1 MLVKTLGR
9 VCFDAQILFFRLCGC
24 SAYSQKSEKGWLL
37 GRVRVSVDDLANFGW
52 EMRRG
57 GRTEETNL
65 ASRAKNHVALR
76 LELFLQSWR

>member
-1 MLVKTLGR
+1 MLVKTLRR

-24 SAYSQKSEKGWLL
+24 SGYSQKSEKGRLL
-37 GRVRVSVDDLANFGW
+37 RFSVDDLANFGW

-65 ASRAKNHVALR
+65 ASRAKSHVALR